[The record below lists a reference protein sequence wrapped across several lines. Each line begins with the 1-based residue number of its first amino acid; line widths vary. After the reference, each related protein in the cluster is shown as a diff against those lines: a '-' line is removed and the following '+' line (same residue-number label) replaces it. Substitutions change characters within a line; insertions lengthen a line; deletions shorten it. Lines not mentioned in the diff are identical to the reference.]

1 MCSKR
6 WDSSVEQHGSV
17 VSNSMPIDVAA
28 RITFSVRA
36 FSFPP
41 AFPHNALVLLNMK
54 TSKLHPLRVEMICQF
69 IVRLT
74 DECSCGRRIYL
85 FKERL
90 YQHAQ
95 HIVSVC

>member
-1 MCSKR
+1 
-6 WDSSVEQHGSV
+6 
-17 VSNSMPIDVAA
+17 
-28 RITFSVRA
+28 
-36 FSFPP
+36 
-41 AFPHNALVLLNMK
+41 
-54 TSKLHPLRVEMICQF
+54 MICQF

-95 HIVSVC
+95 HIVSVCQKATHHHRNGEEVKA